1 MTGISPYL
9 FDFIQ
14 FCIDTR
20 KVKWWRDLSI
30 AKKLYFVVGI
40 MAVLIAGELLILRF
54 SMTTL
59 SALRAFVEAEG
70 SWSKSQKNSAFSL
83 QRYAFTQDEVDY
95 QDFLKYLEIPAGDHQ
110 ARVELQKSQPNLA
123 VVRDGF
129 LKGSVDPEDIDPVIS
144 LFRRFSRVSYLARAI
159 QSWTEGD
166 RLLSELRDVGI
177 AYHDVL
183 HSSHPNI
190 AAAKKDVL
198 AQIRSINEQLTTLEQ
213 GFSQSLG
220 EGSRWLE
227 RVVISLLFLAVLMV
241 ESIGLT
247 LTFRTSRQISKGL
260 SDLNDAAGRMG
271 RGDFS
276 HTLEMRSKDEIGML
290 TKSINEMGSM
300 LKGSYRELEKRVEER
315 TLELDDALRVRDEF
329 MSIAS
334 HELKTPLSAL
344 FLQLQLILRYL
355 QRGDAEYQQRAFELS
370 QKAIKQGEKLKIL
383 IEDLLDLTRI
393 RAGKL
398 QLVHD
403 DCDLRQVIDEAI
415 AEVSAL
421 SELNKPEIRL
431 ECPHQL
437 IAKFDVMRITQVMSN
452 LLSNALKYGEG
463 KPIEIFLTNTD
474 HQVEIRVR
482 DQGIGIPA
490 DKQAFIFERFERAVT
505 GGAISGLGLGL
516 YITRQIVEAHGG
528 RISVVSSVGKGS
540 EFKVIL
546 PIV

>member
-1 MTGISPYL
+1 MFDICSYL

-14 FCIDTR
+14 FCIDNR

-70 SWSKSQKNSAFSL
+70 NWSKSQKNSAFSL
-83 QRYAFTQDEVDY
+83 QRYAFTQDEGDY
-95 QDFLKYLEIPAGDHQ
+95 QDFLKDLRIPEGDHQ
-110 ARVELQKSQPNLA
+110 ARVELQKPQPNLE

-129 LKGSVDPEDIDPVIS
+129 LKGSVDPDDIDPIIS

-166 RLLSELRDVGI
+166 RLLAELRDAGI

-183 HSSHPNI
+183 HSTHPND
-190 AAAKKDVL
+190 AVKKDVL
-198 AQIRSINEQLTTLEQ
+198 VKIRSINEQLTTLEQ
-213 GFSQSLG
+213 GFSQTLG

-276 HTLEMRSKDEIGML
+276 HILEMRSKDEIGTL

-355 QRGDAEYQQRAFELS
+355 QRGDTEYQQRAFELS

-383 IEDLLDLTRI
+383 IEGLLDLTRI

-398 QLVHD
+398 QLERDH
-403 DCDLRQVIDEAI
+403 CDLRQVMEEAI
-415 AEVSAL
+415 VEVSAL
-421 SELNKPEIRL
+421 SELSKPEIRL
-431 ECPHQL
+431 ESPHQL
-437 IAKFDVMRITQVMSN
+437 IGKFDVMRITQVMSN
-452 LLSNALKYGEG
+452 LLSNALKYGQG
-463 KPIEIFLTNTD
+463 KPIEIFLTGRD
-474 HQVEIRVR
+474 HQVEIRVC

-490 DKQAFIFERFERAVT
+490 DKQNFIFERFERAVS
-505 GGAISGLGLGL
+505 GGGISGLGLGL
-516 YITRQIVEAHGG
+516 YITRQIIEAHGG
-528 RISVVSSVGKGS
+528 TISVVSSVGNGS

-546 PIV
+546 PLV